1 MVQHSKSL
9 HPNVHTHA
17 HEHVIN
23 MKIEIE
29 MDMTMDMDK
38 NMTMNEYHQE
48 KGPALA
54 CCTQQPPN
62 LSKISFIARHCPKNK
77 IFP

>member
-38 NMTMNEYHQE
+38 NMTMNEYHIR
-48 KGPALA
+48 KKVPHWLVALS
-54 CCTQQPPN
+54 N
-62 LSKISFIARHCPKNK
+62 LQLVKNFIHSKTLS
-77 IFP
+77 